1 MLGLSDA
8 IERLTAGPAQVI
20 GLPLGQL
27 AEGAIADVCVFD
39 PEQPWTLDARR
50 MSSAGKN
57 SPFDGWEF
65 RGQVT
70 HTLFHGRIVHRPES

>member
-1 MLGLSDA
+1 
-8 IERLTAGPAQVI
+8 
-20 GLPLGQL
+20 
-27 AEGAIADVCVFD
+27 VFD
-39 PEQPWTLDARR
+39 PDRPWTLNARS

-57 SPFDGWEF
+57 TPFDGWEF